1 MPALANDLDNPNE
14 NLALF
19 DFLEAAPEVNDPDNS
34 YQCGQL
40 REYYGFDED
49 YPIDDDICADINF
62 LKNSDDYRFINRY
75 NKGSP
80 TQPDDHPELTAPE
93 KRKSFL

>member
-1 MPALANDLDNPNE
+1 LANETDNPNE

-19 DFLEAAPEVNDPDNS
+19 DFLKAAPEVNNS
-34 YQCGQL
+34 TSSYECGQL

-49 YPIDDDICADINF
+49 YPIDDDICVDINF
-62 LKNSDDYRFINRY
+62 LKDSDDFRFINRY
-75 NKGSP
+75 NKGHKED
-80 TQPDDHPELTAPE
+80 PDKHPDLIVPD